1 MNNINY
7 LLQEKDNIEKIRDQ
21 IAAILKNELVN
32 QKELAE
38 RAGLADVADYDVS
51 VYLEKGR
58 PWELTEN
65 EQSNNPFPLINIL
78 LSESK
83 PMSSN
88 KQVSAVD
95 YTAKFIIDCYG
106 CGNFEINDAQEMVFS
121 DDSAANIRAWKTG
134 RLARNILMSAFYYY
148 LGLRGIVKKT
158 YITEI
163 KTGTPDNLPESAV
176 AVTVC
181 RITFAVDFT
190 EKAPQAEVEPF
201 DGILFESVSDTGEI
215 LIDI

>member
-1 MNNINY
+1 MNNIHY
-7 LLQEKDNIEKIRDQ
+7 LLQEKDNIEKVRDQ
-21 IAAILKNELVN
+21 IAAILKSELVN
-32 QKELAE
+32 QKQLAE
-38 RAGLADVADYDVS
+38 EAALADAADYDVS
-51 VYLEKGR
+51 VYLERGR

-65 EQSNNPFPLINIL
+65 EQSKNPFPLINVL
-78 LSESK
+78 LFESK
-83 PMSSN
+83 PTAGG
-88 KQVSAVD
+88 KQMTAVG
-95 YTAKFIIDCYG
+95 YTAKFNIDCYG
-106 CGNFEINDAQEMVFS
+106 CGNSDIDGEGEMTNG

-163 KTGTPDNLPESAV
+163 KTGTPDNLPESA
-176 AVTVC
+176 AAITVC
-181 RITFAVDFT
+181 RIVFAVDFM